1 MLNYKFQ
8 TRGKSQI
15 SNNKSQTNPN
25 IQIQMFKTLPFAF
38 LREQWKEERK
48 NVIPAEAG
56 IYFYLTSD
64 F

>member
-1 MLNYKFQ
+1 MA
-8 TRGKSQI
+8 TRIVAGE
-15 SNNKSQTNPN
+15 
-25 IQIQMFKTLPFAF
+25 LPFAF